1 MRRFVGNMTIVN
13 KTVGLM
19 MLGIGLS
26 VVLWTSGAATPFIQR
41 VAGMITTEI
50 SAGAAGNGYGGG
62 GEF

>member
-1 MRRFVGNMTIVN
+1 MTLVN

-50 SAGAAGNGYGGG
+50 STGATGNGYGNGG
-62 GEF
+62 DF

>member
-1 MRRFVGNMTIVN
+1 MTIVN

-19 MLGIGLS
+19 MLGVGLS

-50 SAGAAGNGYGGG
+50 STGATGYNGNGNGD
-62 GEF
+62 F

>member
-1 MRRFVGNMTIVN
+1 MTIVN

-50 SAGAAGNGYGGG
+50 SAGAAGNGGNGGSW
-62 GEF
+62 

>member
-1 MRRFVGNMTIVN
+1 MTLVN

-19 MLGIGLS
+19 MLGVGLS

-50 SAGAAGNGYGGG
+50 SAGATGNGAAGY

>member
-1 MRRFVGNMTIVN
+1 MTLVN

-41 VAGMITTEI
+41 VAGLITTEI
-50 SAGAAGNGYGGG
+50 SAGAAGDAGNGWG
-62 GEF
+62 